1 MNALSGDKSI
11 SFVEKHPFLTV
22 FAAFLFCVVLAKGDS
37 ALMNP
42 ADLGILMGGLAL
54 VLMSVSGMDAVR
66 TAVMTVLTGGVFGLA
81 SLLVEDYDTVL
92 TFGGAAIIIAVAVYL
107 KTAGKLDHG
116 RLILLILIFGFWLQ
130 LCYSQYTACTLRQ
143 NDVGFFGTEVFDP
156 HHAGYISYI
165 RYYGWIPYAD
175 VRTMDQWYHPPFHH
189 LICAYFLR
197 LYGMVFPKYA
207 ENWEILQMVTLI
219 WSFLSV
225 VFIRRIIKLFDI
237 SDRADTL
244 LTLLLAT
251 FPIFIIN
258 AGELNN
264 DILSVMLFVMSVYFI
279 FRWFREGYAIR
290 YLVGSAVTIGLGMM
304 TKLSCW
310 MAAVPVGTVLLAS
323 LIRTKGKDIK
333 MWCQYGLF
341 GIVSLPLGLWF
352 PIRNYLGW
360 GVPPSYIPV
369 PLYDESLEGYSVW
382 LRLFDVI
389 DNRGYYNIP
398 YFALWSAVFDDD
410 DYRSHV
416 FFGVV
421 SFIVFAVFAIL
432 VIIALCG
439 VIYMVVRMIR
449 KKEFSVEI
457 TALVLMLIVELVS
470 YTVFCFK
477 FPYICTM
484 NFRYIIPVTV
494 TFALGLGMMY
504 DRLITDGKYKPAI
517 RGIEICSLIFAF
529 TSAVFYLSLWGYDNW
544 LALQNM

>member
-1 MNALSGDKSI
+1 
-11 SFVEKHPFLTV
+11 
-22 FAAFLFCVVLAKGDS
+22 
-37 ALMNP
+37 
-42 ADLGILMGGLAL
+42 
-54 VLMSVSGMDAVR
+54 
-66 TAVMTVLTGGVFGLA
+66 
-81 SLLVEDYDTVL
+81 
-92 TFGGAAIIIAVAVYL
+92 
-107 KTAGKLDHG
+107 
-116 RLILLILIFGFWLQ
+116 
-130 LCYSQYTACTLRQ
+130 
-143 NDVGFFGTEVFDP
+143 
-156 HHAGYISYI
+156 
-165 RYYGWIPYAD
+165 
-175 VRTMDQWYHPPFHH
+175 
-189 LICAYFLR
+189 
-197 LYGMVFPKYA
+197 
-207 ENWEILQMVTLI
+207 
-219 WSFLSV
+219 
-225 VFIRRIIKLFDI
+225 
-237 SDRADTL
+237 
-244 LTLLLAT
+244 
-251 FPIFIIN
+251 
-258 AGELNN
+258 
-264 DILSVMLFVMSVYFI
+264 
-279 FRWFREGYAIR
+279 
-290 YLVGSAVTIGLGMM
+290 
-304 TKLSCW
+304 
-310 MAAVPVGTVLLAS
+310 
-323 LIRTKGKDIK
+323 